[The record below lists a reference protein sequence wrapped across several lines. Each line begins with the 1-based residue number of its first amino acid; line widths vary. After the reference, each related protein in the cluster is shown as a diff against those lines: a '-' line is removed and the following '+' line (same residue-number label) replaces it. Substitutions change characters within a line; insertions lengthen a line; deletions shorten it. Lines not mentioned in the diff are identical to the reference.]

1 MSYRKHHG
9 IALLIGVPL
18 TIIALRLE
26 PLLTSASVAMMM
38 KGGAIA
44 FATAATTKVAIQ
56 AILLAPGIF
65 VGWVAGTRGTIL
77 GLAAGAFGSVIYS
90 VAFATTLQTPA
101 HPYLPNPW
109 SWVVGEVLTQA
120 ILTAVAGGAGQLLRS
135 NKSLERTRGE

>member
-18 TIIALRLE
+18 TIIALWLQ
-26 PLLTSASVAMMM
+26 PLLMRASLDMMM
-38 KGGAIA
+38 KGGALA
-44 FATAATTKVAIQ
+44 FAAAAITKVAIQ
-56 AILLAPGIF
+56 VVLLAPGFLIGF
-65 VGWVAGTRGTIL
+65 VAGTRGAIL
-77 GLAAGAFGSVIYS
+77 GLAAGAFGSVIYA

-120 ILTAVAGGAGQLLRS
+120 ILTAVAGSAGQFLRS
-135 NKSLERTRGE
+135 NKSLERTREG